1 MDVAVADEMDK
12 NNNYTL
18 FIDLDGTLIKH
29 NYYPET
35 VKDVLISDVY
45 EGMLD
50 WKKQG
55 AMIIATTARTPEHV
69 TCMLHALPELKD
81 LIDIFVYNLPTGPR
95 MIINDVEV
103 IDGKWSP
110 KAMAFNVERDKGVL
124 L

>member
-1 MDVAVADEMDK
+1 MGTCVEENMDK
-12 NNNYTL
+12 DTNYSL

-35 VKDVLISDVY
+35 VKDVLIPDVY

-69 TCMLHALPELKD
+69 TCMLNALPELKD

-95 MIINDVEV
+95 IIINDVAV

-110 KAMAFNVERDKGVL
+110 KAIAFNVERDKGVL